1 MLTTLP
7 RSTSRK
13 RASPPAR
20 DPATRYA
27 QQVVAGKVVVGKLV
41 RLACERH
48 LRDLKSGKY
57 EWDVDGD
64 RWGSR
69 LEVYKSDPREVPDMT
84 KWETELLFRLKDL
97 KDLKD

>member
-1 MLTTLP
+1 MAPDPTW
-7 RSTSRK
+7 
-13 RASPPAR
+13 AR
-20 DPATRYA
+20 RGD
-27 QQVVAGKVVVGKLV
+27 L
-41 RLACERH
+41 LAWADRQN
-48 LRDLKSGKY
+48 L

-97 KDLKD
+97 KD